1 MSFIMKHSPLTDI
14 KRLFFPPVCAACGRR
29 LTDRDD
35 FLCNY
40 CRWEIPLTGFWQKP
54 ENPVAAIFHG
64 QLPVVNASAFYFFVS
79 GSGFRDLIHDFK
91 YRDNWLPAR
100 KMGEWYGAELAA
112 SPLYADVDLVIP
124 VPLHLRKKIRRGYN
138 QSEYIAEGISKATG
152 IPLDVGS
159 VRRSTYNISQTRRR
173 KSERW
178 QNVEGIFSVRRPDAL
193 RRKHLLLVD
202 DVLTTGATMIS
213 FGETILKA
221 VPDCRL
227 SIAALAVSKSE
238 LDAVKKVY

>member
-1 MSFIMKHSPLTDI
+1 MKYSPLADI

-29 LTDRDD
+29 LTDEDD

-40 CRWEIPLTGFWQKP
+40 CRWEIPLTRFWEKA
-54 ENPVAAIFHG
+54 ENQVAGIFHG
-64 QLPVVNASAFYFFVS
+64 HLPLVSASAFYFFIS

-91 YRDNWLPAR
+91 YRDNWLLAR

-112 SPLYADVDLVIP
+112 SPLYTDIDLVIP
-124 VPLHLRKKIRRGYN
+124 VPLHIRKKIKRGYN

-152 IPLDVGS
+152 IPLDVS
-159 VRRSTYNISQTRRR
+159 SIRRSTHNISQTRRT

-193 RRKHLLLVD
+193 RGKHLLLVD

-213 FGETILKA
+213 LGETILRA

-227 SIAALAVSKSE
+227 SIATLAVSSSE
-238 LDAVKKVY
+238 LNAVKKVY